1 MEQAGVV
8 PSQANF
14 TLPWAGYDP
23 GLLNGDGIAVHK
35 CSTDFLASLYKACLD
50 TYRPDEVN
58 LPPDDAKRLSECVV
72 RELTRLMAHPDLFP
86 TATAHQRFLHIL
98 EDSIKDLVEER
109 KQKEYQLAVDNFRLR
124 ANEIARREE
133 QILQRINRPSFKPDL
148 KPWEQFLLKGSPG
161 SGVVLPPCPPN
172 GYVQLM
178 PIGGVALHLRW
189 LRRRYMVAREFL
201 QSKTPPDIPS
211 NPPRSKE
218 SIHLDFQRAL
228 YPSSNVV
235 HRNSWISLTPNPY
248 YDRRMPIPKHNRVIE
263 RLENFNAVIERL
275 EGEEPSNYNGEPT
288 GIRAMLY
295 RTIVEDI
302 PDIAE

>member
-23 GLLNGDGIAVHK
+23 GLLN
-35 CSTDFLASLYKACLD
+35 
-50 TYRPDEVN
+50 
-58 LPPDDAKRLSECVV
+58 
-72 RELTRLMAHPDLFP
+72 
-86 TATAHQRFLHIL
+86 ATAHQRFLHIL
-98 EDSIKDLVEER
+98 EDSIKDLVEKR

-189 LRRRYMVAREFL
+189 LRRTYMVAKNYREANPA
-201 QSKTPPDIPS
+201 SISRKRDPRRNVNAYS
-211 NPPRSKE
+211 NYEKNSVFNE
-218 SIHLDFQRAL
+218 AL
-228 YPSSNVV
+228 YPTSQVTHQNT
-235 HRNSWISLTPNPY
+235 W
-248 YDRRMPIPKHNRVIE
+248 RRMPIPKHNRVID
-263 RLENFNAVIERL
+263 RLENFNVVIERL
-275 EGEEPSNYNGEPT
+275 ENEDLTDYNGEQE
-288 GIRAMLY
+288 GVRAILY

-302 PDIAE
+302 PCTTE

>member
-98 EDSIKDLVEER
+98 EDSIKDLVEKR

-189 LRRRYMVAREFL
+189 LRRTYMVAKNYREA
-201 QSKTPPDIPS
+201 
-211 NPPRSKE
+211 NPASISRKRDPRRNVNNSVFNE
-218 SIHLDFQRAL
+218 AL
-228 YPSSNVV
+228 YPTSQVTHQNT
-235 HRNSWISLTPNPY
+235 WITLTPNPY
-248 YDRRMPIPKHNRVIE
+248 YERRMPIPKHNRVID

-275 EGEEPSNYNGEPT
+275 ENEDLTDYNGEQE
-288 GIRAMLY
+288 GVRAILY

-302 PDIAE
+302 PCTTE